1 MVDIFNSTGL
11 MGIMIGKASTD
22 IFGSLV
28 ITFLSVILILFLL
41 MLVFRIPMEYS
52 LIFILP
58 LLIVLMAYDSTFRII
73 GGIII
78 FILAMFLTVIW
89 FLNKTG

>member
-1 MVDIFNSTGL
+1 LVTIFNETGL

-41 MLVFRIPMEYS
+41 MLVFKIPMEYS

-78 FILAMFLTVIW
+78 FILAMFLTIIW
-89 FLNKTG
+89 FLNKT